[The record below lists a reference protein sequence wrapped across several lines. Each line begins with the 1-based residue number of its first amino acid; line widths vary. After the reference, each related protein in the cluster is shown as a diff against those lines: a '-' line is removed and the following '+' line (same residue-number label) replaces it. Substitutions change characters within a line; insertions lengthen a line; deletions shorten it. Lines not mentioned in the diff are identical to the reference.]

1 MRSTPI
7 THCPQPPC
15 YSVLFMQAP
24 ALSAGA
30 RTVCTSKT
38 SCQSHFELSPHLLIL
53 KLSPR
58 TAKSTPVASASPPQR
73 LGMASP
79 VFPEIP
85 RPPRGAAITPAA
97 AASHR
102 HLTFPPL
109 CYRRCPSAASS
120 HAALN
125 ERGRARKSDGDPELA
140 ASGRD
145 AVPIPAPS
153 LGCEVGFT

>member
-1 MRSTPI
+1 MHSTPT

-15 YSVLFMQAP
+15 CSVLFMQAQ

-30 RTVCTSKT
+30 RTVRTSTT
-38 SCQSHFELSPHLLIL
+38 SCQSPFEPSPHLLIL

-58 TAKSTPVASASPPQR
+58 TSESTPVASAPPPQR
-73 LGMASP
+73 LDMASS
-79 VFPEIP
+79 VFPAISC
-85 RPPRGAAITPAA
+85 PPRGVAITPAA
-97 AASHR
+97 AASRR

-153 LGCEVGFT
+153 HGCEVGFT